1 MPDEAVLAAQNL
13 LAMDNIK
20 VEKLVHD
27 FLNAQAL
34 KILPQEPFGDAVTQ
48 FVDKQ
53 DKNAMDN
60 FVQENLALQVKQ
72 LLIANQDS
80 DDDEDELETQMDRI
94 RAHQEELFKAGALK
108 RKSKKKKVRPRPQN
122 WDSDEYGAWEDQPGA
137 VELSGVE
144 DEDEDG
150 APAGRRK
157 KAASLLSD
165 DDVSMVSAPTKKT
178 AAAKKA
184 PAKKAP
190 AKPRAPAKAKVP
202 AKAPAARGRKKVV
215 HELSDDE
222 DNDSDVIMMDE
233 PPASVKSQPK
243 RAATARGRQTQLNFS
258 QQTQPKTSTA
268 KELSDDEISD
278 DDDDAFEPMSK
289 RR

>member
-1 MPDEAVLAAQNL
+1 MPDDAVLAAQE
-13 LAMDNIK
+13 AMPNIK

-27 FLNAQAL
+27 FLNAQSL

-60 FVQENLALQVKQ
+60 FVTENLALQVKQ

-80 DDDEDELETQMDRI
+80 EEDEDELETQMDRI
-94 RAHQEELFKAGALK
+94 RAHQEELFKTGALK

-144 DEDEDG
+144 DSDEG
-150 APAGRRK
+150 AAPAGRRK
-157 KAASLLSD
+157 KAASILSD
-165 DDVSMVSAPTKKT
+165 DDLSIVSGTTKKT
-178 AAAKKA
+178 AAKKA

-190 AKPRAPAKAKVP
+190 AKPRAPAKAKAP
-202 AKAPAARGRKKVV
+202 AKAPAARGRKKAVT
-215 HELSDDE
+215 ELSDDE
-222 DNDSDVIMMDE
+222 DNDSDVIMMNE
-233 PPASVKSQPK
+233 APVSTKSQPK
-243 RAATARGRQTQLNFS
+243 RAAAAKGRQTQLNFS
-258 QQTQPKTSTA
+258 QPTQPKTSTA

-278 DDDDAFEPMSK
+278 DDDDAFEPMS
-289 RR
+289 RRR